1 MTLTRC
7 PACGRHAMAD
17 AVECPSCGASLP
29 DDDRLYEAFVGR
41 RWDSHYRDRL
51 TRFHR
56 EEGGKVSWNWAAFF
70 VPGWFLYRKLYDYW
84 IGFLLLF
91 FVLWI
96 AQAAA
101 VLAEMA
107 AVTLV
112 ALACTYLGVPILQ
125 GMFGDYLL
133 YRRARK
139 VIAHA
144 RARVTEARD
153 LRSTVLQRGGT
164 NLAVVLL
171 LLLPLGIIWIGIVAA
186 VSIPKFAETKEL
198 AYRTAM
204 KSDLRNLV
212 LAQRSFLLSHE
223 EYAGT
228 VEQFSDIFQTTT
240 GVTITIARTDYG
252 WVGTATHRSTAARC
266 QVYVGMRPDDLVG
279 SFVTE
284 PGVPACDHAQEG
296 VSETPGPQ
304 D

>member
-1 MTLTRC
+1 MPLTAC
-7 PACGRHAMAD
+7 PACDREVSTEAVACPHCGHPFFDDASAD
-17 AVECPSCGASLP
+17 AV
-29 DDDRLYEAFVGR
+29 DDESLYEAFIGAKWKGR
-41 RWDSHYRDRL
+41 YRERIMGFV
-51 TRFHR
+51 RQER
-56 EEGGKVSWNWAAFF
+56 SPASWNWAAFF

-91 FVLWI
+91 LVLWV

-101 VLAEMA
+101 ALAEMA

-112 ALACTYLGVPILQ
+112 ALACTYVGVPILQ

-139 VIAHA
+139 VIAHT
-144 RARVTEARD
+144 RARVTDARD

-164 NLAVVLL
+164 RLGVVLL
-171 LLLPLGIIWIGIVAA
+171 LLLPLGVIWIGIVAA
-186 VSIPKFAETKEL
+186 VSIPKFAATKEL
-198 AYRTAM
+198 AYQAAM

-212 LAQRSFLLSHE
+212 VAQRSFLLSHE

-228 VEQFSDIFQTTT
+228 VEQLSDVFQTTT

-266 QVYVGMRPDDLVG
+266 QVYVGNRADLEVEE
-279 SFVTE
+279 FVTTE
-284 PGVPACDHAQEG
+284 EGPACLAA
-296 VSETPGPQ
+296 PPI
-304 D
+304 